1 MPLPVFLFLEKPHP
15 ASVSTSQGLTDLADR
30 FTLPIMDA
38 SPVPARL
45 GIARR
50 PASIL
55 VATLLALGLVSL
67 SAAEESLEG
76 QGPSDLA
83 GRLRGVL
90 LGSASDRLICPGCP
104 EEPALRVDAVT
115 GQATEIPL
123 PYERVN
129 QIATF
134 PGGDRILAA
143 TSSEKG
149 KRSQLLVLS
158 AKSLAP
164 LGRVEIPGNGERLVV
179 SPDGYKAFVISHHP
193 ERRDGANLE
202 AGDWELLSVDLGSS
216 KVVTSYPLPAAAYDL
231 ALSSD
236 GGRLLVGLEG
246 KIQTFATSPFTA
258 SWFFRSPGKNRR
270 LMVRPRQ
277 GQIYALRNA
286 EIAIFPPEPLPPKKD
301 GKARDDDAMTVLNPE
316 AHMDR
321 FGFSADGRVAVAAGR
336 AMDVLV
342 VIDAMRSRIA
352 GTWPEDAPVVTAL
365 LRDADA
371 AEAPKGPRG
380 KLARASSGFAPPL
393 GAAGPSPAQG
403 SDEGVSR
410 KSSPPPAETALRDA
424 GAAEAPKAEQ
434 GSPTRTSTG
443 FNSSGREARPSTT
456 GDPRSGSAPAQASP
470 PGMQETPYTQV
481 EEKPLDLS
489 RPSPRSTQN
498 LPPEVASLEEVR
510 GEALSGTIAGDVS
523 RVAWVVLFGPN
534 SLTAVH
540 QQVAPSADGSFTFNL
555 PHRGKYRILLV
566 GKPGI
571 ALVTRPPFQ
580 TLDVGEYGFSHI
592 DFRVLGAVV
601 Q

>member
-1 MPLPVFLFLEKPHP
+1 
-15 ASVSTSQGLTDLADR
+15 
-30 FTLPIMDA
+30 MDA
-38 SPVPARL
+38 SPVRARH
-45 GIARR
+45 GVARR
-50 PASIL
+50 PASVL
-55 VATLLALGLVSL
+55 VATLLALGLALASL
-67 SAAEESLEG
+67 SAAEEPLEG

-90 LGSASDRLICPGCP
+90 LGSARDPLICPGCP

-115 GQATEIPL
+115 GQATEVPL

-193 ERRDGANLE
+193 EHGDGGNPE
-202 AGDWELLSVDLGSS
+202 AGEWELLSVDLGSS

-231 ALSSD
+231 ALSSE
-236 GGRLLVGLEG
+236 GGRLLVGLED

-270 LMVRPRQ
+270 LRVRPRQ

-301 GKARDDDAMTVLNPE
+301 GKAQEDDALTVLNPD

-342 VIDAMRSRIA
+342 VIDAVHSKIA

-393 GAAGPSPAQG
+393 GAAAPSPAQG
-403 SDEGVSR
+403 PDEGGSVAR
-410 KSSPPPAETALRDA
+410 KSSSPSTEAALRDA
-424 GAAEAPKAEQ
+424 GAAETPKGEQ
-434 GSPTRTSTG
+434 SSPTRASTG
-443 FNSSGREARPSTT
+443 LAASGHEASSPSAT
-456 GDPRSGSAPAQASP
+456 GNPRSGSAPPQASP
-470 PGMQETPYTQV
+470 PGIQEAPYTQV
-481 EEKPLDLS
+481 EEKPLDLT
-489 RPSPRSTQN
+489 RPSPRSVQN
-498 LPPEVASLEEVR
+498 LPPEVESLEEVR
-510 GEALSGTIAGDVS
+510 GEALSGTIAGDIS

-540 QQVAPSADGSFTFNL
+540 QQVAPFADGTFTFKL